1 MTFLIIYS
9 VVITLILIF
18 IVLLCIHYFR
28 SKYSLIRDNE
38 ELMQQLSEEQ
48 HACNEEHNKYLQKE
62 DECSKLS
69 RIIENN
75 SVFIETVPCN
85 IKTYVVTKLVDK
97 DEIEIPEYKQIIYK
111 EACNDL
117 ANKIFEDNLCIV
129 RSSYDASTSNL
140 TLQFKI
146 KIAE

>member
-38 ELMQQLSEEQ
+38 ELMQQLSEE
-48 HACNEEHNKYLQKE
+48 HHSWNEEHNKYLQKE

-75 SVFIETVPCN
+75 SVFVETVPCN
-85 IKTYVVTKLVDK
+85 IKTYAVTKMVDK
-97 DEIEIPEYKQIIYK
+97 DMIEIPEYKQIIYK

-129 RSSYDASTSNL
+129 RSSYDASISNL